1 MYKEEVIISSNDI
14 DASLHVK
21 IACLMRIIQDVIM
34 HHTEVLGVGQSETI
48 DKNIIWVVTRIKM
61 EITRLPKYQEK
72 VVIKTYPGQT
82 TAILYPRYLYI
93 EDMNGNVI
101 FRLSSIWALLNKET
115 RQVTNSK
122 IISERI
128 VPEVHE
134 NELPLPEK
142 VDIGEDIVLK
152 ETRKVHYSD
161 VDLNGHLN
169 FTKYIEYFEDLHNND
184 FYGKHH
190 PKTIILNYSKEIK
203 EGQTVNI
210 YAFGNEVEKIK
221 ITSDSGD
228 HLFAEIHYQ

>member
-1 MYKEEVIISSNDI
+1 MYKEEVVISSNDI

-21 IACLMRIIQDVIM
+21 IASLMRIIQDVIM
-34 HHTEVLGVGQSETI
+34 HHTEVIGVGQSETI
-48 DKNIIWVVTRIKM
+48 DKNIIWVVTRFKM
-61 EITRLPKYQEK
+61 EINRLPKYQEK

-82 TAILYPRYLYI
+82 TAILYPRFLYI

-115 RQVTNSK
+115 RQITNSK
-122 IISERI
+122 IIADRI
-128 VPEVHE
+128 IAESRDDQ
-134 NELPLPEK
+134 LALPEK
-142 VDIGEDIVLK
+142 VNLDEDMVLK

-210 YAFGNEVEKIK
+210 YASGDEVEKIK
-221 ITSDSGD
+221 ITSDVGD